1 MVIAMTSFKDKR
13 FLCVAQVLLLTGFLF
28 IHSIALADF
37 ERWSAHNVTSPDT
50 IDHTPLTN
58 ILQLIDVKKKKKE
71 LIAYSRLLGRVLDY
85 LNAYVDFLQQIP
97 VSEFSR
103 DQQLAYRL
111 NLHTASVLK
120 LVAENKGGH
129 RRIKRYR
136 AKHTRK
142 TLV

>member
-1 MVIAMTSFKDKR
+1 MVITMTSFKDKR
-13 FLCVAQVLLLTGFLF
+13 FLCVAQFLLLTGFLF

-37 ERWSAHNVTSPDT
+37 QRWSTHNVTSPNT

-58 ILQLIDVKKKKKE
+58 ILQLIDVKKKKE
-71 LIAYSRLLGRVLDY
+71 LIAYSRLQGRVLDY

-103 DQQLAYRL
+103 DEQLAYWL